1 MNISIQCLQYL
12 WYTKSFKIPLLF
24 STIIHSFYLIY
35 SPIEPCTLTPSPV
48 LTVTYTQTY
57 RNKSVHAYI
66 PRPYI
71 YTYNKRENGTHTH
84 IYSNYL
90 SREKLLCQD
99 ERHKTPRP
107 EGVMIYKMKSLC
119 LGRFWSAKLAITH
132 WNTCLYSFQLTHPRT
147 SPRCT

>member
-1 MNISIQCLQYL
+1 M
-12 WYTKSFKIPLLF
+12 
-24 STIIHSFYLIY
+24 
-35 SPIEPCTLTPSPV
+35 
-48 LTVTYTQTY
+48 
-57 RNKSVHAYI
+57 
-66 PRPYI
+66 
-71 YTYNKRENGTHTH
+71 
-84 IYSNYL
+84 

-147 SPRCT
+147 SPRARKGLIRFIVAIKKSVIYYKMLSYTHTFISLSFIVWFGFNIVCTPSIYVSVCASFNRNICCHILCTLYWDNIYYIFHK